1 MYKKL
6 SGENMK
12 KAKKLVMNTLLLTAS
27 SFAMQTV
34 SVSFNVY
41 LTNRMGAA
49 GIGLFQL
56 IMSVYAM
63 AVTFACGGIRLAAT
77 RLTVDTLS
85 LGSGTARRT
94 VKSCICYGLFTA
106 SVTAGILYFGA
117 GLISAKWLGDMRA
130 VPSLKILA
138 FCLPFVSMSSAING
152 YYTAVRTV
160 YKYAA
165 VQALEQGVKITV
177 VALTLNRAVTRGLE
191 YSCMSV
197 VLGMLASEA
206 FSYVCSFVICFKSRT
221 ARKTGEDERITLKK
235 ILHIAVP
242 DAVGAGARSILIT
255 VEHLLIP
262 KGFRR
267 SGSSAEQAMSVYGV
281 IHGMVFPVLLYPAAV
296 LTSLSG
302 LLIPEIAECRA
313 KNQNGKIIQITETVI
328 NITLIYSIGI
338 AGMMYCLGS
347 ALSNV
352 IYKTQS
358 AAGYI
363 QLLAPL
369 IPVMYLDMGVDGMLK
384 GLDQQVYS
392 MRVNILDSSI
402 CVILVYFLL
411 PRYAVKGYIFIL
423 FASEIINFYLSMRR
437 LITVTQSD
445 FLRLGSFLRSA
456 LGAAITFIVL
466 RAGKLFFGIAHIG
479 TKAGLGACAAAFL
492 LVYSAAVFLTGG
504 FTRGDIRRLRSFLR

>member
-1 MYKKL
+1 
-6 SGENMK
+6 MK

-63 AVTFACGGIRLAAT
+63 AVTFACGGIRLAST
-77 RLTVDTLS
+77 RLTADTLS
-85 LGSGTARRT
+85 LGSSTARRT

-106 SVTAGILYFGA
+106 AVTAGILYFASGI
-117 GLISAKWLGDMRA
+117 ISSKWLGDMRA

-152 YYTAVRTV
+152 YYTAVRTI
-160 YKYAA
+160 YKYA
-165 VQALEQGVKITV
+165 VIQAMEQGVKITV
-177 VALTLNRAVTRGLE
+177 VALILERAVSKGLE

-197 VLGMLASEA
+197 VTGMLASEI
-206 FSYVCSFVICFKSRT
+206 FSYICSFIICFKSKT
-221 ARKTGEDERITLKK
+221 AKKTNEKEHISLDK

-242 DAVGAGARSILIT
+242 DAVGTGARSILIT
-255 VEHLLIP
+255 IEHLLIP
-262 KGFRR
+262 KGFKK

-281 IHGMVFPVLLYPAAV
+281 IHGMVFPVILYPSAV
-296 LTSLSG
+296 LSSLAG
-302 LLIPEIAECRA
+302 LLIPEMSECRA
-313 KNQNGKIIQITETVI
+313 KNQRGKIIQITETVI
-328 NITLIYSIGI
+328 NITLIYSLCI
-338 AGMMYCLGS
+338 AGVMYCFGS
-347 ALSNV
+347 ALSNI
-352 IYKTQS
+352 IYKTQQ
-358 AAGYI
+358 ATGYI

-369 IPVMYLDMGVDGMLK
+369 IPIMYLDMGVDGILK
-384 GLDQQVYS
+384 GLDQQVYT

-402 CVILVYFLL
+402 CVVLVYLLL

-445 FLRLGSFLRSA
+445 FLRLRSFLKA
-456 LGAAITFIVL
+456 AAGAVITFIIL
-466 RAGKLFFGIAHIG
+466 KSGKLLFGISEIG
-479 TKAGLGACAAAFL
+479 TKAGLGASIALFM
-492 LVYSAAVFLTGG
+492 LVYSATVYLTGG
-504 FTRGDIRRLRSFLR
+504 FTRDDIRRLRSFLR

>member
-1 MYKKL
+1 
-6 SGENMK
+6 MK

-27 SFAMQTV
+27 SFIMQTV

-41 LTNRMGAA
+41 LTNRMGAT

-85 LGSGTARRT
+85 SGSSTARRT
-94 VKSCICYGLFTA
+94 VKSCIACGLVTA
-106 SVTAGILYFGA
+106 LVTAGIMYFA
-117 GLISAKWLGDMRA
+117 SGLISEKWLGDMRA

-138 FCLPFVSMSSAING
+138 LCLPFVSMSSAING

-165 VQALEQGVKITV
+165 IQAVEQGFKITA
-177 VALTLNRAVTRGLE
+177 VALILNRAIARGLE

-197 VLGMLASEA
+197 AAGMLISEM
-206 FSYVCSFVICFKSRT
+206 FSYVCSFIVCFKSKT
-221 ARKTGEDERITLKK
+221 AVKTKEDEGITLKK

-242 DAVGAGARSILIT
+242 EAVGAGARSILLT

-262 KGFRR
+262 KGFKR
-267 SGSSAEQAMSVYGV
+267 SGSSGEQAMSTYGV
-281 IHGMVFPVLLYPAAV
+281 IHGMVFPVILYPSAV
-296 LTSLSG
+296 LSSLSG

-313 KNQNGKIIQITETVI
+313 KAQRGKIIRIIETVV
-328 NITLIYSIGI
+328 NLTLMYSVGI
-338 AGMMYCLGS
+338 AGMMYCFGG
-347 ALSNV
+347 ALSNI
-352 IYKTQS
+352 IYKTPQ
-358 AAGYI
+358 ATGYI

-369 IPVMYLDMGVDGMLK
+369 IPIMYLDMGVDGMLK

-392 MRVNILDSSI
+392 MRINILDSSI
-402 CVILVYFLL
+402 CVVLVYFLL

-423 FASEIINFYLSMRR
+423 FASELINFYLSMRR
-437 LITVTQSD
+437 LITVTKSD
-445 FLRLGSFLRSA
+445 FLRLSLFLKSAVSAAATFAAIRLGKAFFGLTEIKTKAA
-456 LGAAITFIVL
+456 LGACIA
-466 RAGKLFFGIAHIG
+466 LFM
-479 TKAGLGACAAAFL
+479 
-492 LVYSAAVFLTGG
+492 LVYSAAVRLTGG
-504 FTRGDIRRLRSFLR
+504 FTREDVQRLKGFLR